1 MINNSYA
8 IQTPLAAFVKERLA
22 ELDIRQSDF
31 CRKNTFD
38 QGLLS
43 KIQNSQ
49 VNSLTIESVL
59 KLAAGLGVPPQQLFK
74 LIDRMDLHDLV
85 LQTYA
90 RQFSEMLI
98 HSIEQESPELAA
110 AAQKAI
116 TDAFPEA
123 EPPSVRIRRKRNQV
137 VASFAEGGEAN
148 FKIGI

>member
-1 MINNSYA
+1 MINNSYS
-8 IQTPLAAFVKERLA
+8 IQTPLAVFVKERLA

-31 CRKNTFD
+31 CRRNSFD

-59 KLAAGLGVPPQQLFK
+59 KLAAGLGVPPQQVFT

-85 LQTYA
+85 VQTYA

-98 HSIEQESPELAA
+98 QSIEQESPELAA
-110 AAQKAI
+110 AAQKVI
-116 TDAFPEA
+116 PEAFPEA
-123 EPPSVRIRRKRNQV
+123 ESPSVKIRRKRNQV
-137 VASFAEGGEAN
+137 VASFTEESETIL
-148 FKIGI
+148 KIGT